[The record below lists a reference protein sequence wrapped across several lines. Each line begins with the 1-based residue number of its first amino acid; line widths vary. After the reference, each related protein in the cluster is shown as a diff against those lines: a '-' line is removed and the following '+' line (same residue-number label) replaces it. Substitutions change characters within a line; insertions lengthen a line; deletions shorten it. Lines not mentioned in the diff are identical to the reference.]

1 MNSKPDPCMST
12 RMLPSANISM
22 AVRTIRLGE
31 LVKSG
36 LTHPRSTEAS
46 QNDRNTSIEIVP
58 SRVCS
63 CRAQNVLG
71 GPASSSSGG
80 RAGAVSGAGPGLPDT
95 GCARSS
101 ARDRM
106 RLVIDAPFSCHR
118 QHAGLVR
125 FLLDQPPDALLAFQ
139 ERRLQLDR
147 QRTLQLQLDRDDV
160 LDAGGPRGGT
170 APPVGQ

>member
-1 MNSKPDPCMST
+1 MNSKPDTCMST
-12 RMLPSANISM
+12 RMLPSANMSI

-31 LVKSG
+31 LVNSG
-36 LTHPRSTEAS
+36 LTHPKPTEAS
-46 QNDRNTSIEIVP
+46 QNDRNTSMEIVP

-80 RAGAVSGAGPGLPDT
+80 RAGAVSGAGLGLPDT

-125 FLLDQPPDALLAFQ
+125 FLLDQPPDALLELQ
-139 ERRLQLDR
+139 ERRLKLDR
-147 QRTLQLQLDRDDV
+147 QRAFRRQVDRDDV
-160 LDAGGPRGGT
+160 FDAGGPRGEHDHAIG
-170 APPVGQ
+170 